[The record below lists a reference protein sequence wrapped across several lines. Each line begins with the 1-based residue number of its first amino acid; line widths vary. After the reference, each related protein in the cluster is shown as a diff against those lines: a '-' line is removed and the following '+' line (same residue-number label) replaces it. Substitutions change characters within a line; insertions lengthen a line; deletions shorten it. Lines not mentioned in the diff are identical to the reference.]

1 MEGDASLAQRAIE
14 AAKKVDIKDKPDADI
29 PVNSHSYD
37 PFPVTTNEWAGK
49 NPFAEDQTR
58 SFPKQEDSNST
69 VKSEEFSCSPESLN
83 SSKSYT
89 ANPSPQLC
97 DRLSP
102 INQYNEMISPVS
114 KYSDSSLE
122 SGYESNIST
131 PPNSVLMR
139 STGTPS
145 PFFQHDP
152 TPEVVSEQIPTQTNG
167 NTYFKQQPQIN
178 FAQGIGQQFQNP
190 FQSSKRYQTP
200 TNNVSVNHTAYI
212 NEHVKQDAFTM
223 SQCAGSKRSHQPVQ
237 QATIGNTSQEL
248 SRNSIP
254 TVSMDVLMSS
264 FDDNIP
270 PIVPL
275 KELKTEDLDILE
287 LPASSQNVPQMQQS
301 TQWPQNMLNGDQS
314 SIPMNHNIPGN
325 DQRNLMFN
333 PLQQQQQQQQ
343 HHHHHYQQ
351 QQQRQQQQQQQCNYR
366 TAAQPHLYHMN

>member
-1 MEGDASLAQRAIE
+1 MTNFIHSKMEGDASLAQRAIE
-14 AAKKVDIKDKPDADI
+14 AAKKVDIKDNPDADI

-37 PFPVTTNEWAGK
+37 PFPVTTNAWAGK

-114 KYSDSSLE
+114 KHSDSSLE

-167 NTYFKQQPQIN
+167 STYFKQQPQIN
-178 FAQGIGQQFQNP
+178 FVQGTGQQFQNP
-190 FQSSKRYQTP
+190 FHSTKQSQAPTTDLLAKPTTYFKRNSKQH
-200 TNNVSVNHTAYI
+200 SLSI
-212 NEHVKQDAFTM
+212 
-223 SQCAGSKRSHQPVQ
+223 SQCAGSKRSHQPVHQ
-237 QATIGNTSQEL
+237 SAGSNISPDL
-248 SRNSIP
+248 SRNPVP
-254 TVSMDVLMSS
+254 TLSMDVLMSS

-270 PIVPL
+270 PIAPL
-275 KELKTEDLDILE
+275 TELKTEDLDILE
-287 LPASSQNVPQMQQS
+287 LPVPSHNVPQTQQS
-301 TQWPQNMLNGDQS
+301 TSWTQYTPNGGQS
-314 SIPMNHNIPGN
+314 SVPINHKMPGN
-325 DQRNLMFN
+325 RQGNVIMN
-333 PLQQQQQQQQ
+333 PLQQQQQWQW
-343 HHHHHYQQ
+343 
-351 QQQRQQQQQQQCNYR
+351 QQQQQQQF
-366 TAAQPHLYHMN
+366 PHL